1 MNLLKV
7 AFRNLSYRPAG
18 SLLSILLLALGV
30 GLIALMLKVDRYVQY
45 QVERNVQGVDM
56 VLAAKGSPLQVILS
70 SLLHIDDPTGNIS
83 LAEAQK
89 IAKHPWVNETVPL
102 SYGDNYMGFR
112 IVGTEPLYLDWY
124 ETEIADGNVW
134 EKSMEVVLGHEVAE
148 VTGMDIGSTFHA
160 AHGLE
165 EEGHSHDE
173 HDYRVVGLLAPSGT
187 VLDRLILTAT
197 ESVWQVHAIPSLD
210 GTDKVNEEIT
220 AMLVRFGNPM
230 GAMQIPR
237 KVNSD
242 STMQA
247 AIPQYEIGRLFKLLG
262 MALNGLRWIAYI
274 IMFVS
279 GLSVFISLWK
289 ELQER
294 QSDMAL
300 MRTYGASP
308 GQLFILV
315 LTEGLLLSLA
325 GMCIGL
331 FFAQM
336 IPWLAQS
343 AGELPGITGMQWW
356 TLQES
361 ALLVAVIGIGIVS
374 SLLPAWRAMRLDIST
389 LLRNDR

>member
-30 GLIALMLKVDRYVQY
+30 GLIALMLRVDRYVQS

-56 VLAAKGSPLQVILS
+56 VLAAKGSPLQIILS

-83 LAEAQK
+83 LEEARK
-89 IAKHPWVNETVPL
+89 IVKHPWVKEAVPL
-102 SYGDNYMGFR
+102 SYGDNYLSYR
-112 IVGTEPLYLDWY
+112 IVGTEPLYMDWY
-124 ETEIADGNVW
+124 DVEISEGKAW
-134 EKSMEVVLGHEVAE
+134 KESMEVVIGSEVAE
-148 VTGMDIGSTFHA
+148 VTGMTIGSTFHA
-160 AHGLE
+160 AHGLGE
-165 EEGHSHDE
+165 QGHAHDE
-173 HDYRVVGLLAPSGT
+173 DVFEVVGLLAPSGT

-197 ESVWQVHAIPSLD
+197 ESVWQVHAVPTLD
-210 GTDKVNEEIT
+210 GEKRMNEEIT

-230 GAMQIPR
+230 GAIQIPR

-242 STMQA
+242 SPMQA

-262 MALNGLRWIAYI
+262 MAFNGLRWIAYI
-274 IMFVS
+274 IMIVS

-308 GQLFILV
+308 IQLFILV

-325 GMCIGL
+325 GMIIGM

-336 IPWLAQS
+336 IPWIAQS
-343 AGELPGITGMQWW
+343 TGELPGISASAWW
-356 TLQES
+356 TAQES
-361 ALLVAVIGIGIVS
+361 ALLAVVIGIGIVS